1 LIISNRNPDEMIAV
15 RLGSPL
21 IFAYDVKNGFYF
33 SSDKQ
38 ALSGYVDKFI
48 YLDDGDILHIQNN
61 DYKIKA
67 N

>member
-1 LIISNRNPDEMIAV
+1 
-15 RLGSPL
+15 L
-21 IFAYDVKNGFYF
+21 IFAYDSQNDFYF

-38 ALSGYVDKFI
+38 ALSGYTDKFI
-48 YLDDGDILHIQNN
+48 YLDDGDILHIKDS